1 MFFGFA
7 LQPIVTAATA
17 FVLFPFVE
25 MTGEPLY
32 GGSLADPLA
41 AAAGFGLVNGVL
53 GLFVTVFAAVPLFSW
68 LSSRAPLKR
77 GTILAAGVLLG
88 NLPSALI
95 TITLAARYALP
106 WYRFTYGAA
115 GLLRIVIFGSLL
127 GLAGAGTFWC
137 VAGSYIAENDATDA

>member
-1 MFFGFA
+1 MFVGFA

-17 FVLFPFVE
+17 FVLFPFLE
-25 MTGEPLY
+25 MTGKPLY
-32 GGSLADPLA
+32 GGSPADPLA
-41 AAAGFGLVNGVL
+41 AAAGFAVVTGVL
-53 GLFVTVFAAVPLFSW
+53 GVFVTVFAGVPLFSW
-68 LSSRAPLKR
+68 LSSRPPLKR
-77 GTILAAGVLLG
+77 GPILAAGVLLG

-95 TITLAARYALP
+95 TMTLAARYTLP
-106 WYRFTYGAA
+106 WYRVTYGAA